1 MIKKIAALGL
11 LAVVLPGTGLGQAE
25 APRPPFGISF
35 SGFIKTD
42 ILYDTRQTVSLREGH
57 YLLYPKPVS
66 LDPDGNDLNARNT
79 FHMLSVQTR
88 LLGKV
93 WGPDALGAKT
103 SGLIEGEF
111 FGTADGDTNGFRLR
125 HAIVK
130 LNWPRTELM
139 IGQYWHPLFV
149 TESYPEVVSFDTGA
163 PFQPFN
169 RSPQVRLTQAFGRL
183 SVAATVLAQR
193 DFVSN
198 GPDGASSAYLRN
210 SGLPEFNLRVH
221 YGSRDDKAGTERLLG
236 AAVNFLRLAPRLV
249 TASGYATD
257 EAVDAATFMAFA
269 KARWPLVTAKAEAVW
284 SENAHH
290 LTMIGGY
297 AVRGISNEVQR
308 TWEYAPLRTLAFWS
322 EVLTNGKTWQAG
334 IFAGYAKNLGTADEI
349 AGKVFARGA
358 DIDDLFRVSP
368 RLVFN
373 AGQVRFAAEVEAT
386 AAAYGL
392 PNAFGKVLDG
402 RRVTNVRFLLGV
414 YHFF

>member
-1 MIKKIAALGL
+1 MKKILTAFGFLALFL
-11 LAVVLPGTGLGQAE
+11 PALALAQAE
-25 APRPPFGISF
+25 ASRPPFGISF

-210 SGLPEFNLRVH
+210 AGLPEFNLRVQ
-221 YGSRDDKAGTERLLG
+221 YGTKDDKTGTERLIG
-236 AAVNFLRLAPRLV
+236 AAANYLRLAPRLA
-249 TASGYATD
+249 TETGYTT
-257 EAVDAATFMAFA
+257 EETVDAATFMAFA
-269 KARWPLVTAKAEAVW
+269 KARWPLLTAKAEAVW

-297 AVRGISNEVQR
+297 AVRAVPDPVR
-308 TWEYAPLRTLAFWS
+308 RAWEYAPIRTLSFWS
-322 EVLTNGKTWQAG
+322 EVQTNGKTWQAG
-334 IFAGYAKNLGTADEI
+334 LFAGYAKNLGTADKI
-349 AGKVFARGA
+349 AGRIFARGA
-358 DIDDLFRVSP
+358 DIGDLFRVSP

-373 AGQVRFAAEVEAT
+373 AGQVRFAGEIEAT

-392 PNAFGKVLDG
+392 PDAFGKVRDG
-402 RRVTNVRFLLGV
+402 HRVTNIRFLLGV

>member
-1 MIKKIAALGL
+1 MKKTLTAFGFLALFL
-11 LAVVLPGTGLGQAE
+11 PELAFAQAE
-25 APRPPFGISF
+25 PARPPFGIAF

-57 YLLYPKPVS
+57 YLLYPKPAS
-66 LDPDGNDLNARNT
+66 LDRDGADINARDS

-88 LLGKV
+88 LLGRV

-139 IGQYWHPLFV
+139 VGQYWHPLFV
-149 TESYPEVVSFDTGA
+149 TESFPEVVSFDTGA

-169 RSPQVRLTQAFGRL
+169 RSPQVRLTRAFGRL

-198 GPDGASSAYLRN
+198 GPDGASSVYLRN
-210 SGLPEFNLRVH
+210 ARLPELNLRVH
-221 YGSRDDKAGTERLLG
+221 YGAKDDKAGTERLLG
-236 AAVNFLRLAPRLV
+236 AAVNYLRLAPRLV
-249 TASGYATD
+249 TETGYATD
-257 EAVDAATFMAFA
+257 EAVGAATFMAFA
-269 KARWPLVTAKAEAVW
+269 KARWPRLTAKAEAVW

-297 AVRGISNEVQR
+297 AVRGVPDQVR
-308 TWEYAPLRTLAFWS
+308 RVWEYAPLRTLSFWS

-334 IFAGYAKNLGTADEI
+334 LFAGYAKNLGASEEI
-349 AGKVFARGA
+349 AGRVFARGA
-358 DIDDLFRVSP
+358 DIADLVRISP

-373 AGQVRFAAEVEAT
+373 AGQVRFAAEIEAT
-386 AAAYGL
+386 AAAYGI
-392 PNAFGKVLDG
+392 PDSFGRVRDG